1 MSVEAGPGTGRAGD
15 VEVEGVVEA
24 QLPSALYRVR
34 LADGG
39 PGSRPDGK
47 PGAAHGTVTAHL
59 SADPRRN
66 FVRILTGDRVRVRL
80 SPRDLTRGA
89 IVAPAVAQVGHR
101 ARSGLGRWAGFVAVW
116 EFRASPRFRESARR
130 RPGRT
135 ER

>member
-1 MSVEAGPGTGRAGD
+1 MSAGAEGRAAGD

-39 PGSRPDGK
+39 PGSRPRGRQGGRPGGQEGGPQDDGPQRAS

-66 FVRILTGDRVRVRL
+66 FVRILVGERVRVRL

-89 IVAPAVAQVGHR
+89 IVAR
-101 ARSGLGRWAGFVAVW
+101 LGDG
-116 EFRASPRFRESARR
+116 
-130 RPGRT
+130 
-135 ER
+135 

>member
-1 MSVEAGPGTGRAGD
+1 MSARREARPETGAETASGGD

-89 IVAPAVAQVGHR
+89 IVAR
-101 ARSGLGRWAGFVAVW
+101 LG
-116 EFRASPRFRESARR
+116 
-130 RPGRT
+130 PG
-135 ER
+135 